1 MSDETAAVLHLDN
14 AVISVQFVFG
24 AAMSA
29 MAWWMKRQTGR
40 VDDLEK
46 EVAGKVSMDVHNAT
60 LEALR
65 REIREQGQQSTEL
78 MTRTHERIDKL
89 LTLIAERK

>member
-1 MSDETAAVLHLDN
+1 MSDEASAALHIDN

-24 AAMSA
+24 LVMSA
-29 MAWWMKRQTGR
+29 FAWWIKRQDAR
-40 VDDLEK
+40 LSAVEK
-46 EVAGKVSMDVHNAT
+46 DVAGKVSMDVHNAT

-65 REIREQGQQSTEL
+65 REIREQGQQSAEL

-89 LTLIAERK
+89 LTLIAEKK